1 MSKVLYEKDGRIARI
16 TLNRPKVMNAIV
28 TERPR
33 LGQHFYRQR
42 LS

>member
-16 TLNRPKVMNAIV
+16 TLNRPKVMIV